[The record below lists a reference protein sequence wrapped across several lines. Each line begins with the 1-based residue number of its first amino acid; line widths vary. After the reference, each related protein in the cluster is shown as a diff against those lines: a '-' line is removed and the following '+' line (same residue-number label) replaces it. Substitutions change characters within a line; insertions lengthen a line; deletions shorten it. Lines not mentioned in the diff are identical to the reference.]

1 MTVIVKLWISIIVGD
16 EKLVNFQDKGR
27 EIRLTVRNIGDK
39 DNFDLMQ
46 SEILESLEDK
56 HFTYVVHIK

>member
-1 MTVIVKLWISIIVGD
+1 MGD
-16 EKLVNFQDKGR
+16 EKLVSFQDKGW

-39 DNFDLMQ
+39 VNCDLMQ

-56 HFTYVVHIK
+56 HFTYEVHIKESVSVLGF